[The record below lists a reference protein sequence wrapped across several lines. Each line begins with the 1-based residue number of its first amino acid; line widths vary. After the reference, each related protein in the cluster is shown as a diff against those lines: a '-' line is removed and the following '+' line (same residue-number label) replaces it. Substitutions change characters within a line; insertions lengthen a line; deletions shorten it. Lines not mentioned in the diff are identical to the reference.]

1 MKSLHLVIIALLL
14 TLTTS
19 LGAQE
24 LKFAHIDIQKLVA
37 TLPDKVKADKALQDE
52 ANKLQS
58 QLKIMSEE
66 LDKKYSEYMSQKDSL
81 PDLVKSIKEKEIQD
95 QNQRIQNYNQLAQQ
109 SLGQKEQE
117 LLKPII
123 EKVQKAIDE
132 VGAENGFIYIFDVS
146 SKVILF
152 YSDKSVDAEPLV
164 RTKLG
169 IQ

>member
-1 MKSLHLVIIALLL
+1 MKSLQLLFIALLL

-19 LGAQE
+19 LTAQD

-52 ANKLQS
+52 ATKLQS

-66 LDKKYSEYMSQKDSL
+66 LDKKYADYMAQKDSL

-123 EKVQKAIDE
+123 DKVQKAIDE
-132 VGAENGFIYIFDVS
+132 VGAEKGFIYIFDVS
-146 SKVILF
+146 SKVILY

-169 IQ
+169 IL

>member
-1 MKSLHLVIIALLL
+1 MKSLHIVFIALLL
-14 TLTTS
+14 TLTTT

>member
-14 TLTTS
+14 TLTTT

-164 RTKLG
+164 RIKLG

>member
-14 TLTTS
+14 TLTTT
-19 LGAQE
+19 LRAQE

-164 RTKLG
+164 RIKLG

>member
-95 QNQRIQNYNQLAQQ
+95 QNQRIQNYNKLAQQ
-109 SLGQKEQE
+109 SLVQKEQE

>member
-14 TLTTS
+14 TLTTT

>member
-14 TLTTS
+14 TLTTT
-19 LGAQE
+19 LGSQE

-164 RTKLG
+164 RIKLG

>member
-14 TLTTS
+14 TLTTT

-95 QNQRIQNYNQLAQQ
+95 QNQRNQNYNQLAQQ

-164 RTKLG
+164 RIKLG

>member
-1 MKSLHLVIIALLL
+1 MKSLHLVIVALLL

-37 TLPDKVKADKALQDE
+37 TLPDKVKADKSLQDE
-52 ANKLQS
+52 ATKLQA

-66 LDKKYSEYMSQKDSL
+66 LDKKYAEYMSQKDSL

-123 EKVQKAIDE
+123 DKVQKAIDE
-132 VGAENGFIYIFDVS
+132 VGAENGYIYIFDVS
-146 SKVILF
+146 SKVILY
-152 YSDKSVDAEPLV
+152 YSEKSVDAEPLV

>member
-1 MKSLHLVIIALLL
+1 MKSLQLLFIALLL
-14 TLTTS
+14 SLSTS
-19 LGAQE
+19 LSAQD

-52 ANKLQS
+52 AAKLQS

-66 LDKKYSEYMSQKDSL
+66 LDKKYADYMAQKDSL

-123 EKVQKAIDE
+123 DKVQKAIDE
-132 VGAENGFIYIFDVS
+132 VGAEKGFIYIFDVS

-152 YSDKSVDAEPLV
+152 YSEKSVDAEPHV
-164 RTKLG
+164 RAKLG
-169 IQ
+169 IL

>member
-152 YSDKSVDAEPLV
+152 YSDKSMDAEPLV

>member
-1 MKSLHLVIIALLL
+1 MKSSHLVIIALLL
-14 TLTTS
+14 TLTTT

-52 ANKLQS
+52 ENTLQS

-164 RTKLG
+164 RIKLG

>member
-14 TLTTS
+14 TLTTT

-81 PDLVKSIKEKEIQD
+81 PDLVRSIKEKEIQD

>member
-14 TLTTS
+14 TLTTT

-66 LDKKYSEYMSQKDSL
+66 LDKK
-81 PDLVKSIKEKEIQD
+81 
-95 QNQRIQNYNQLAQQ
+95 
-109 SLGQKEQE
+109 
-117 LLKPII
+117 
-123 EKVQKAIDE
+123 
-132 VGAENGFIYIFDVS
+132 
-146 SKVILF
+146 
-152 YSDKSVDAEPLV
+152 
-164 RTKLG
+164 
-169 IQ
+169 